1 MGGRFKKAIH
11 ENQKIYNKYDN
22 QTDL

>member
-1 MGGRFKKAIH
+1 MVGQFEEAIH
-11 ENQKIYNKYDN
+11 ENQKICNKYDN